1 MWRVANAELGTF
13 IALNDDIR
21 KEESSQVSVF
31 SFYHKKLEKE
41 QIKST
46 LRRKEKIIKIK
57 TEINEL
63 DNRNIIM
70 RIKETKSW
78 FFEKINTIDK
88 CLTRGIKKREN
99 SSC

>member
-1 MWRVANAELGTF
+1 MWHVANAELGTF

-46 LRRKEKIIKIK
+46 LRRKEKIKIK

-63 DNRNIIM
+63 DSRNIIM

-78 FFEKINTIDK
+78 FFEKINKIDK